1 MLTINYRITTL
12 QFTDPKKQRNKK
24 GLRRTLES
32 HLEEKENSHIRP
44 MGVRKGSEWVR
55 IWVREWEV
63 SESDMVKDKKECQ
76 ILRVLIGDHL

>member
-1 MLTINYRITTL
+1 M
-12 QFTDPKKQRNKK
+12 
-24 GLRRTLES
+24 ES